1 MLQRTSS
8 SRHVDS
14 RSMHSYVPAHRTI
27 VQEVTAKAPVCLI
40 KSLFHSLVGYIDTRL
55 SRRKGMFRSI
65 HRNTMLVHSQVF
77 MPYKREGRKML
88 WPALLAMSWACFMT
102 PWPWLDASSPP
113 ERVASPSFCPV
124 DFWPSGSGRVSY
136 MFSVQRGRGR
146 YRTRLDGAGNAVTSS
161 GEALAGLLGGGLLGV
176 GGDCDGG

>member
-1 MLQRTSS
+1 MLQRASS

-40 KSLFHSLVGYIDTRL
+40 KSLFNSLVGYIDTRL

-77 MPYKREGRKML
+77 MPYKRERKKGIVATTQTRREVLYFFWPVAPERVSEML
-88 WPALLAMSWACFMT
+88 WPALPRASWACFMT
-102 PWPWLDASSPP
+102 PWPSSPP

-124 DFWPSGSGRVSY
+124 DFWPSGVS
-136 MFSVQRGRGR
+136 
-146 YRTRLDGAGNAVTSS
+146 
-161 GEALAGLLGGGLLGV
+161 
-176 GGDCDGG
+176 C